1 MQGLL
6 EEEDARAEMEEKE
19 GEDGDEDVDEEWREL
34 FASPVVEE
42 AIPSTETERRTG
54 LSTTTPE
61 NGLLK
66 DEVGVDRSTATTT
79 PAPTSMAESSTA
91 AAPTPLPTQP
101 PSTLRNRHPGPHQS
115 PNGPTARTTG
125 SDTKTSTTEQ
135 SLSTNRSEQEDL
147 TSSLLNLAS
156 QLKASSQG
164 FQSTLENEKS
174 VLDRAVSGID
184 KTTSTMEAA
193 GQRMGMLRK
202 MSEGKGWW
210 GRVMLYAWIFGLWVV
225 AILIVFVGPKMRF

>member
-1 MQGLL
+1 MQRLL
-6 EEEDARAEMEEKE
+6 EEEEARADIEKE
-19 GEDGDEDVDEEWREL
+19 VEEGDVDVDDEWEEL
-34 FASPVVEE
+34 FARPVEE
-42 AIPSTETERRTG
+42 KVVPSTETGTTG
-54 LSTTTPE
+54 STTQEDTMPQDVK
-61 NGLLK
+61 G
-66 DEVGVDRSTATTT
+66 TTTT
-79 PAPTSMAESSTA
+79 PAPTSTSTSTTIT
-91 AAPTPLPTQP
+91 PTPIPTQA
-101 PSTLRNRHPGPHQS
+101 PSTLRNRHQKSHHAPDEH
-115 PNGPTARTTG
+115 TAKTTG
-125 SDTKTSTTEQ
+125 SSTKTSATEQ

-156 QLKASSQG
+156 QLKASSQS

-210 GRVMLYAWIFGLWVV
+210 GRMMLYAWIFGLWVV
-225 AILIVFVGPKMRF
+225 AILLVYVGPKMRF